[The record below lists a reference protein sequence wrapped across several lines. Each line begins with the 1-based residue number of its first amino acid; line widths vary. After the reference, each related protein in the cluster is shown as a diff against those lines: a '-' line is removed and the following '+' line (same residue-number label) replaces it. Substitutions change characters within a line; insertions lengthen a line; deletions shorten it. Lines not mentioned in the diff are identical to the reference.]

1 MSQLILVR
9 HGQAAFLSDNYD
21 QLSPLGEEQ
30 ARLLGDFWTQR
41 NISFNAFFTGPR
53 ERQIKTGEIVV
64 DRYRKAGLT
73 APELVL
79 LEEFDEYDADGIMK
93 HLLPQL
99 MEQDDRYRQLQLAFA
114 ASESS
119 ADKHKNFQK
128 LFEAITAKWVRG
140 EVLSPEVES
149 FADFHARV
157 RRGLGR
163 ATAGEGSGRRVAVFS
178 SGGAISVSVQLAV
191 KSPEHAVIEF
201 NWRIRNC
208 SLNGMVFSNDRFS
221 LDTFNTIPHLDDPR
235 LITYR

>member
-30 ARLLGDFWTQR
+30 SRLLGEYWTKR
-41 NISFNAFFTGPR
+41 NVTFDALFTGPR

-64 DRYRKAGLT
+64 DCYRKAGLEV
-73 APELVL
+73 PGLVL
-79 LEEFDEYDADGIMK
+79 LEEFDEYDADGIMQ

-99 MEQDDRYRQLQLAFA
+99 IEQDDRYRQLQIAFA
-114 ASESS
+114 NSETR

-157 RRGLGR
+157 RRGLER

-178 SGGAISVSVQLAV
+178 SGGAISVSVQLAA
-191 KSPEHAVIEF
+191 KSPEQTVIEF

-208 SLNGMVFSNDRFS
+208 SLNEMIFSRDRFS
-221 LDTFNTIPHLDDPR
+221 LDSFNAIPHLDEPR
-235 LITYR
+235 LQTYR

>member
-9 HGQAAFLSDNYD
+9 HGQASFLSDNYD

-30 ARLLGDFWTQR
+30 SRLLGDFWARR
-41 NISFNAFFTGPR
+41 NVTFDALFTGPR

-64 DRYRKAGLT
+64 DSYRKAGLEIP
-73 APELVL
+73 ALVL
-79 LEEFDEYDADGIMK
+79 LEEFDEYDADGIVR

-99 MEQDDRYRQLQLAFA
+99 IEQDDRYRQLQSAFKQ
-114 ASESS
+114 SETS

-157 RRGLGR
+157 RRGLER
-163 ATAGEGSGRRVAVFS
+163 ATAGAGSGKRVAVFS
-178 SGGAISVSVQLAV
+178 SGGAISVSIQLAT
-191 KSPEHAVIEF
+191 KAPEHVVIEF

-208 SLNGMVFSNDRFS
+208 SLNEIVFTKDRFS
-221 LDTFNTIPHLDDPR
+221 LDVFNAIPHLDDPR
-235 LITYR
+235 FHTYR

>member
-30 ARLLGDFWTQR
+30 AELLGDYWTKR
-41 NISFNAFFTGPR
+41 NVAFDAFFTGPR
-53 ERQIKTGEIVV
+53 KRQIKTGEIVV

-73 APELVL
+73 APELIL
-79 LEEFDEYDADGIMK
+79 LKEFDEYDADGIMK

-99 MEQDDRYRQLQLAFA
+99 MEQDDRYRQLQSAFA
-114 ASESS
+114 ASETS

-140 EVLSPEVES
+140 EVLSPEVEA
-149 FADFHARV
+149 FADFHTRV
-157 RRGLGR
+157 RRGLER
-163 ATAGEGSGRRVAVFS
+163 ATTGEGSGRRVAVFS
-178 SGGAISVSVQLAV
+178 SGGAISVSVQLAA
-191 KSPEHAVIEF
+191 KSPEHVVIEY

-208 SLNGMVFSNDRFS
+208 SLNEMIFSKDRFS
-221 LDTFNTIPHLDDPR
+221 LDSFNAIPHLDDPR
-235 LITYR
+235 LHTYR

>member
-30 ARLLGDFWTQR
+30 ARLLGDYWTQR
-41 NISFNAFFTGPR
+41 NISFDAFFTGPR

-64 DRYRKAGLT
+64 DRYRKAGLDV
-73 APELVL
+73 PELIR
-79 LEEFDEYDADGIMK
+79 LEEFDEYDADGIMR

-99 MEQDDRYRQLQLAFA
+99 MEQDDRYHQLQAAFTS
-114 ASESS
+114 SETS

-140 EVLSPEVES
+140 EVLSPEVEP
-149 FADFHARV
+149 FTDFHARV
-157 RRGLGR
+157 RRGLER
-163 ATAGEGSGRRVAVFS
+163 ATAGAGSGRRVAVFS
-178 SGGAISVSVQLAV
+178 SGGAISVSVQLAA

-208 SLNGMVFSNDRFS
+208 SLNEMIFSKDRFS
-221 LDTFNTIPHLDDPR
+221 LDTFNAIPHLDESR
-235 LITYR
+235 LHTYR

>member
-30 ARLLGDFWTQR
+30 GRLLGDYWTKR
-41 NISFNAFFTGPR
+41 KITFDAFFTGPR
-53 ERQIKTGEIVV
+53 ERQIRTGEIVV
-64 DRYRKAGLT
+64 DRYREAGLT

-79 LEEFDEYDADGIMK
+79 VEEFDEYDADGIMK

-99 MEQDDRYRQLQLAFA
+99 MEDDDRYRQLQSVFA
-114 ASESS
+114 ASETIS
-119 ADKHKNFQK
+119 DKHKNFQK

-157 RRGLGR
+157 RRGLER
-163 ATAGEGSGRRVAVFS
+163 ATKLEGSGKRVAVFS
-178 SGGAISVSVQLAV
+178 SGGAISVSIQLAT
-191 KSPEHAVIEF
+191 KAPEQIVIEY

-208 SLNGMVFSNDRFS
+208 SLNEIIFTKDRFS
-221 LDTFNTIPHLDDPR
+221 LDTFNAIPHLDDPR
-235 LITYR
+235 LQTYR